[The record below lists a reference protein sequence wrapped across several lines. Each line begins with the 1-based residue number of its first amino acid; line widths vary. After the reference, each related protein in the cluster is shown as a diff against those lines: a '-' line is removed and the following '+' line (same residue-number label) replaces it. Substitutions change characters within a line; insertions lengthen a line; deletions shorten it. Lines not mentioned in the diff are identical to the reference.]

1 MGLGADVQAG
11 GTVIALVYLATV
23 IACAA
28 ILWVFDAP
36 FELQRWGKKAAGRLL
51 DGLMHD
57 AFPVARV
64 EQEQ

>member
-11 GTVIALVYLATV
+11 GTVIALVYFKQWGEWAP
-23 IACAA
+23 A
-28 ILWVFDAP
+28 IDAP

>member
-1 MGLGADVQAG
+1 M
-11 GTVIALVYLATV
+11 IALVYLATV

>member
-1 MGLGADVQAG
+1 M
-11 GTVIALVYLATV
+11 IALVYFKQWGEWAP
-23 IACAA
+23 A
-28 ILWVFDAP
+28 IDAP